1 MADNVSLKRAQQL
14 TQEYAKQTDYAKN
27 LGILS
32 KNLSDSLGDTSTA
45 GKRVTKFLE
54 TGADLSADFLENIDK
69 VGSSDFMKQDFTKQI
84 QGLQRLKAV
93 LPADKFKQIEESLIE
108 MKKGA
113 ENLENADIFSK
124 NMAENFE
131 ESAKTL
137 TGMIGKV
144 PIFGKALSELADKK
158 IKEVSDSISNRI
170 GSGFTGL
177 MDQKRTKGGKFDM
190 RFNVNKNMGKMQ
202 KGVLNVAN
210 AFKKVG
216 MAGKIAMGA
225 VAGVLVIGVGLLA
238 KMVKGIFDF
247 ANETGFSYAQT
258 VKLGGALAINEKAVS
273 AISKEFGN
281 VNEIT
286 TGMAFQMKRMSLQFA
301 ITEENAAAI
310 LRIQQAVSGATN
322 TQLLNMQMQTAQLAR
337 QKGVAPADVFSDIA
351 SSTEAFAK
359 FSADGG
365 KNVMA
370 AAVSAK
376 QLGLNLS
383 VVEKVA
389 EGLLDI
395 EGSINKQMEA
405 SVLIGRELNLD
416 RARQLA
422 LSGDLEG
429 VLGEVRRQVGGEAE
443 FNRLNVIQRQ
453 KLAEAVGLSTAEL
466 ARLTTANANT
476 LTAGA
481 VATGAAVSE
490 GVKAQVEATQGIG
503 DQITRKMETGITI
516 KDTA

>member
-1 MADNVSLKRAQQL
+1 MADNVSLKRAQQI

-32 KNLSDSLGDTSTA
+32 KNLSDSLGDTSA
-45 GKRVTKFLE
+45 SGKKVTKFLE
-54 TGADLSADFLENIDK
+54 TGADLSADFLENIEK

-108 MKKGA
+108 MQKGA

-131 ESAKTL
+131 ESAKSL

-177 MDQKRTKGGKFDM
+177 MDQKRTKGGKLDM
-190 RFNVNKNMGKMQ
+190 RFNVNKNMGKMK
-202 KGVLNVAN
+202 KGIFNVAN
-210 AFKKVG
+210 AFKTAG

-225 VAGVLVIGVGLLA
+225 IAGVLLIGVGLIA
-238 KMVKGIFDF
+238 KMAKGIFDF
-247 ANETGFSYAQT
+247 ANKTGLSYAQT
-258 VKLGGALAINEKAVS
+258 VKLGGALAVNEKAVT

-281 VNEIT
+281 INEIT
-286 TGMAFQMKRMSLQFA
+286 TGTAIQMKRMSLQYA
-301 ITEENAAAI
+301 ITEENAAKI
-310 LRIQQAVSGATN
+310 LRIQKAVSGATN
-322 TQLLNMQMQTAQLAR
+322 SQLLNMQMQTAQLAR
-337 QKGVAPADVFSDIA
+337 QRGVAPADLFDDIA

-429 VLGEVRRQVGGEAE
+429 VLREVKNQVGGEAE
-443 FNRLNVIQRQ
+443 FNRMNVIQRN

-481 VATGAAVSE
+481 AATGAAVSE
-490 GVKAQVEATQGIG
+490 GVKAQVDAIGIAG
-503 DQITRKMETGITI
+503 DNTV
-516 KDTA
+516 TAVNNMSAKLD

>member
-1 MADNVSLKRAQQL
+1 MADNVSLKRAQQI

-32 KNLSDSLGDTSTA
+32 KNLSDSMGDTSVS
-45 GKRVTKFLE
+45 GKKVTKFLE
-54 TGADLSADFLENIDK
+54 TGADLSADFLENIEK

-84 QGLQRLKAV
+84 QGLQRLKSI

-131 ESAKTL
+131 NSAKSL

-158 IKEVSDSISNRI
+158 IKDMADNISDKI
-170 GSGFTGL
+170 GSTLTHPMREKFWRKDGGL
-177 MDQKRTKGGKFDM
+177 DK

-202 KGVLNVAN
+202 KGATHLARSFSK
-210 AFKKVG
+210 AG
-216 MAGKIAMGA
+216 MAGKMAMGA
-225 VAGVLVIGVGLLA
+225 VAGVLVIGVGLLV

-310 LRIQQAVSGATN
+310 LRIQQSVSGATN

-337 QKGVAPADVFSDIA
+337 QRGVAPADVFSDIA

-395 EGSINKQMEA
+395 EGSIGKQMEA
-405 SVLIGRELNLD
+405 SVLIGRQLNLD

-429 VLGEVRRQVGGEAE
+429 VLGEVRKQVGGEAE

-453 KLAEAVGLSTAEL
+453 KLAEAVGLSTSEL

-481 VATGAAVSE
+481 AATGAAVSE
-490 GVKAQVEATQGIG
+490 GVKAQVDAIGIAG
-503 DQITRKMETGITI
+503 DNTVKAVNNLTNEITR
-516 KDTA
+516 

>member
-1 MADNVSLKRAQQL
+1 MADNISLKRAQQI

-32 KNLSDSLGDTSTA
+32 KNLSDSLGDTSAA

-54 TGADLSADFLENIDK
+54 TGTDLAADFLENIDK

-108 MKKGA
+108 MQKGA

-131 ESAKTL
+131 NSAKSL

-158 IKEVSDSISNRI
+158 IKGVSDSISNKI
-170 GSGFTGL
+170 GSVFTG
-177 MDQKRTKGGKFDM
+177 QVKGAPTAKSTGMIK
-190 RFNVNKNMGKMQ
+190 KSSKQWKAMGKMQ
-202 KGVLNVAN
+202 KGAMQLGK
-210 AFKKVG
+210 AFRTAG
-216 MAGKIAMGA
+216 MIGKIAIGATVGIIIAA
-225 VAGVLVIGVGLLA
+225 VALIA
-238 KMVKGIFDF
+238 KMAKGIFDF
-247 ANETGFSYAQT
+247 ANKTGLSYAQT
-258 VKLGGALAINEKAVS
+258 VKLGGALAVNEKAVT

-281 VNEIT
+281 INEIT
-286 TGMAFQMKRMSLQFA
+286 TGTAIQMKRMSLQYA
-301 ITEENAAAI
+301 ITEENAAKI
-310 LRIQQAVSGATN
+310 LRIQKAVSGATN
-322 TQLLNMQMQTAQLAR
+322 SQLLNMQMQTAQLAR
-337 QKGVAPADVFSDIA
+337 QRGVAPADLFDDIA

-429 VLGEVRRQVGGEAE
+429 VLREVKNQVGGEAE
-443 FNRLNVIQRQ
+443 FNRMNVIQRN

-481 VATGAAVSE
+481 AATGAAVSE
-490 GVKAQVEATQGIG
+490 GVKAQVDAIGIAG
-503 DQITRKMETGITI
+503 DNTVKAVNNMSA
-516 KDTA
+516 KLD